1 MQKKLSKYTKP
12 VARKKSTHISRKNRS
27 KIHQALNQAKQPN
40 APAFHIVYNSDILT
54 AKQQQRETTMRAL
67 EDITILDLTHMLSG
81 PYATQLLADM
91 GANTIKI
98 EPPQGE
104 ATRKLLADNEHY
116 AIDGQG
122 AYFLTLCR
130 NKQSVCI
137 DLKSDTG
144 KALFYQLVTK
154 ADVVVN
160 NFAEGVPKRLG
171 IDFETLKHHN
181 PNIITCS
188 ITGFGETGPERDRPA
203 FDLVAQG
210 MGGGMSI
217 TGEEGGAPLRA
228 GIPIGDLGGGM
239 FAVMGIL
246 SALHARQRIGRG
258 QHVDI
263 SMQDCQIS
271 LLNYM
276 ATMYL
281 MSGVQPPA
289 VGNSHFVHVPYG
301 TFRTQTRHL
310 IVACMGDGFYARLAQ
325 LLDDGFLLE
334 ARFQEQPQ
342 RWEHRHEINARVQT
356 HFASESCE
364 YWLDQLKQHRIP
376 AAPVNDFAHAFA
388 DAQVQARCMQIEVP
402 LQNGQSVHQPGNPIK
417 LSETFADTYTAPPTL
432 GQDTDTVMRELL
444 ALSDEEILTLREQ
457 GVIF

>member
-1 MQKKLSKYTKP
+1 
-12 VARKKSTHISRKNRS
+12 
-27 KIHQALNQAKQPN
+27 
-40 APAFHIVYNSDILT
+40 
-54 AKQQQRETTMRAL
+54 MRAL

-91 GANTIKI
+91 GAKTIKV

-104 ATRKLLADNEHY
+104 ATRKLLADSELY

-130 NKQSVCI
+130 NKQSICI
-137 DLKSDTG
+137 DLKADAG
-144 KALFYQLVTK
+144 KTLFYQLVGK

-171 IDFETLKHHN
+171 IDFDTLKHHN
-181 PNIITCS
+181 PRIITCS
-188 ITGFGETGPERDRPA
+188 ITGFGETGPDRDRPA

-217 TGEEGGAPLRA
+217 TGEEGGEPLRA

-246 SALHARQRIGRG
+246 SSLHARQRTGRG

-271 LLNYM
+271 MLNYM

-281 MSGVQPPA
+281 MSGMQPPA

-310 IVACMGDGFYARLAQ
+310 IVACMGDGFYACLAHM
-325 LLDDGFLLE
+325 LDDPFLLE
-334 ARFQEQPQ
+334 TRFQAQPQ
-342 RWEHRHEINARVQT
+342 RWEYRHEINARVQE
-356 HFASESCE
+356 HFAGHSCE
-364 YWLDQLKQHRIP
+364 HWLEQLKQHRIP
-376 AAPVNDFAHAFA
+376 AAPVNDFAHTFA
-388 DAQVQARCMQIEVP
+388 DPQVKARGMQVEVP
-402 LQNGQSVHQPGNPIK
+402 LATGGSVYQPGNPIK
-417 LSETFADTYTAPPTL
+417 LSDTFDDIYTAPPTP
-432 GQDTDTVMRELL
+432 GRDTDAVMTQLL
-444 ALSDEEILTLREQ
+444 SLAEEDIHQLREQ
-457 GVIF
+457 GVLF

>member
-1 MQKKLSKYTKP
+1 
-12 VARKKSTHISRKNRS
+12 
-27 KIHQALNQAKQPN
+27 
-40 APAFHIVYNSDILT
+40 
-54 AKQQQRETTMRAL
+54 MRAL
-67 EDITILDLTHMLSG
+67 EDITVLDLTHMLSG

-91 GANTIKI
+91 GANTIKV

-104 ATRKLLADNEHY
+104 ATRKLLADSEMY
-116 AIDGQG
+116 SIEGQG

-130 NKQSVCI
+130 NKKSVCI
-137 DLKSDTG
+137 NLKSEAG
-144 KALFYQLVTK
+144 KELFFKLVSK

-171 IDFETLKHHN
+171 IDFDNLKQHN
-181 PNIITCS
+181 PKIITCS

-217 TGEEGGAPLRA
+217 TGEEGGDPLRA

-246 SALHARQRIGRG
+246 SALHARERTGKG

-271 LLNYM
+271 MLNYM

-289 VGNSHFVHVPYG
+289 VGNNHFVHVPYG

-310 IVACMGDGFYARLAQ
+310 IVACMGDAFYAKLANMFNDPE
-325 LLDDGFLLE
+325 LTDE
-334 ARFQEQPQ
+334 RFNHQPM
-342 RWEHRHEINARVQT
+342 RWEHRQFINDKVQQ
-356 HFASESCE
+356 HFATETCE
-364 YWLDQLKQHRIP
+364 FWLEKLKEHRIP
-376 AAPVNDFAHAFA
+376 AAPVNDFEHAFN
-388 DAQVQARCMQIEVP
+388 DRQVQARQMQVTVP
-402 LQNGQSVHQPGNPIK
+402 LANGAEVQQPGNPIK
-417 LSETFADTYTAPPTL
+417 LSETHEDRYTAPPTL
-432 GQDTDTVMRELL
+432 GQHTQEVLNQVLGLNDSQVDEL
-444 ALSDEEILTLREQ
+444 RKQ
-457 GVIF
+457 GTIV